1 MLDCVVP
8 GNLELRRFLLRSVAA
23 LALILTLTPTLSSF
37 LKWRE
42 RQKFVTHKYFR
53 PGFCLVDC

>member
-8 GNLELRRFLLRSVAA
+8 GNLELRRVQLRSAAA

-37 LKWRE
+37 LKWGE
-42 RQKFVTHKYFR
+42 RQNFVTHQ
-53 PGFCLVDC
+53 